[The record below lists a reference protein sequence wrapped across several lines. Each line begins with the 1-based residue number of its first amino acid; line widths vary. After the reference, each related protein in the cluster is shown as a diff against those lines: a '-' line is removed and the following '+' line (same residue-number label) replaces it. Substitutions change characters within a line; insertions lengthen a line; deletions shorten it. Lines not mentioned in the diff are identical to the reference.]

1 MQIRGAIYY
10 HPSFKFTNGETGKKL
25 IILLNTPAKKEPY
38 IFVKTTSQQ
47 KDKPLSP
54 GCIKKRSLYFIPAG
68 KSFFQ
73 ENTWIELY
81 ERYVMMPED
90 VDKNK
95 DMKVIGSLD
104 SKTVDKIINCLFA
117 AQDDDIPMTQRKL
130 LRPPII
136 DGILKLKEKY
146 DSGK

>member
-10 HPSFKFTNGETGKKL
+10 HPSFEFTNGETGKKL

-54 GCIKKRSLYFIPAG
+54 GCIKKRNLYFIPAG

-136 DGILKLKEKY
+136 NGILKLKEKFNL
-146 DSGK
+146 GK

>member
-1 MQIRGAIYY
+1 LQIRGAIYY
-10 HPSFKFTNGETGKKL
+10 HPSFEFTNGKTGIKL
-25 IILLNTPAKKEPY
+25 IILLNTPTKKEPY

-47 KDKPLSP
+47 KGKPLSS